1 MKKRILDSSEPL
13 VMGILN
19 ITPDSFYDGGKY
31 TTEKEWMQKAEEIV
45 TEGGRIIDL
54 GAISTRPG
62 AKEIPEKDEKERL
75 LPALRSIRKEYP
87 DTLISVDTY
96 RSNIAQMAVEE
107 GADMINDIS
116 GGTMDQNMFST
127 ISKLEVPYIIM
138 HIKGTPQNMQQNPDY
153 DDVIEE
159 IATFFRNQILQLN
172 ELGFDDILL
181 DPGFGF
187 GKSISHNYRILRK
200 LRSFSVMGY
209 PVVAGLSRKSMI
221 NRVLNVG
228 PEEALN
234 GTTILNTIAL
244 NNGASILRVHDV
256 KEAVEAIALVSLVSN
271 A

>member
-1 MKKRILDSSEPL
+1 MENRVLNSSEPL

-45 TEGGRIIDL
+45 EEGGKIIDL

-62 AKEIPEKDEKERL
+62 AKEITEKEEKNRL
-75 LPALRSIRKEYP
+75 LPALKSIRKKFP
-87 DTLISVDTY
+87 DTTISVDTY
-96 RSNIAQMAVEE
+96 RSEIAKAAVDE

-116 GGTMDQNMFST
+116 GGTMDGKMFKT
-127 ISKLEVPYIIM
+127 ISELNVPYVLM

-159 IATFFRNQILQLN
+159 IATFFRDQILKLN
-172 ELGFDDILL
+172 DHGFDDIIL

-200 LRSFSVMGY
+200 LRAFSVMGY

-221 NRVLNVG
+221 NRVLNIP

-244 NNGASILRVHDV
+244 LNGANILRVHDV
-256 KEAVEAIALVSLVSN
+256 KEAVEAIALVSLATN

>member
-1 MKKRILDSSEPL
+1 MDFSEPL

-45 TEGGRIIDL
+45 SEGGQIIDL

-62 AKEIPEKDEKERL
+62 AKEITEKEEQERL
-75 LPALRSIRKEYP
+75 IPALKAIRKKYP
-87 DTLISVDTY
+87 DTTISVDTY
-96 RSNIAQMAVEE
+96 RSAIAKMAVDE
-107 GADMINDIS
+107 GADMINDVS
-116 GGTMDQNMFST
+116 GGTMDDNMFST
-127 ISKLEVPYIIM
+127 ISELKVPYLLM
-138 HIKGTPQNMQQNPDY
+138 HIKGTPRNMQQNPDY

-159 IATFFRNQILQLN
+159 IATFFRDRILKLN
-172 ELGFDDILL
+172 DLGFDDIIL

-187 GKSISHNYRILRK
+187 GKSISHNYRLLRK
-200 LRSFSVMGY
+200 LRAFSVMGY

-221 NRVLNVG
+221 NRVLNVK
-228 PEEALN
+228 PENALN

-244 NNGASILRVHDV
+244 MNGANILRVHDV
-256 KEAVEAIALVSLVSN
+256 KEAVETIALVNLAFN

>member
-1 MKKRILDSSEPL
+1 MENRILNSSEPL

-45 TEGGRIIDL
+45 KEGGHIIDL

-62 AKEIPEKDEKERL
+62 AKEISEKEEKERL
-75 LPALRSIRKEYP
+75 QPALRSIRKEFP
-87 DTLISVDTY
+87 DTSISVDTY
-96 RSNIAQMAVEE
+96 RSNIAQMAVNE
-107 GADMINDIS
+107 GADIINDIS
-116 GGTMDQNMFST
+116 GGSMDDNMLNT
-127 ISKLEVPYIIM
+127 ISKLKVPYIIT
-138 HIKGTPQNMQQNPDY
+138 HIKGSPQNMQRNPDY
-153 DDVIEE
+153 DDVIED
-159 IATFFRNQILQLN
+159 IATFFRDRIFQLN
-172 ELGFDDILL
+172 ELGFDDIIL

-200 LRSFSVMGY
+200 LRAFRIMGY
-209 PVVAGLSRKSMI
+209 PVLAGLSRKSMI

-228 PEEALN
+228 PEDALN

-256 KEAVEAIALVSLVSN
+256 KEAIEAIALVSLVSN

>member
-1 MKKRILDSSEPL
+1 MDFSEPL

-45 TEGGRIIDL
+45 SEGGRIIDL

-62 AKEIPEKDEKERL
+62 SKEVSEKEEQERL
-75 LPALRSIRKEYP
+75 LPALKSIRKKFP
-87 DTLISVDTY
+87 DTTISVDTY
-96 RSNIAQMAVEE
+96 RSSIAKIAVEE

-116 GGTMDQNMFST
+116 GGTMDDKMFST
-127 ISKLEVPYIIM
+127 ISKLKVPYVLM
-138 HIKGTPQNMQQNPDY
+138 HIKGTPQDMQQNPDY

-159 IATFFRNQILQLN
+159 IATFFRDRILKLN
-172 ELGFDDILL
+172 DLGFDDIIL

-187 GKSISHNYRILRK
+187 GKSISHNYRLLRK
-200 LRSFSVMGY
+200 LRAFSVMGY

-221 NRVLNVG
+221 NRVLNVK
-228 PEEALN
+228 PDEALN

-244 NNGASILRVHDV
+244 MNGANILRVHDV
-256 KEAVEAIALVSLVSN
+256 KEAVEAIALVNLVFN